1 MKEKILVKKKNF
13 AIEQRDKSVN
23 KNKEKKYK
31 ILRTKGLEGKCLGTT
46 HKVKSVTCA
55 ELPRIDTY
63 FQCIFCVCNSIF
75 LILFLKENLQSRTH
89 GAI

>member
-1 MKEKILVKKKNF
+1 MKEKILVKKKKNF

-46 HKVKSVTCA
+46 HKVKSVICA
-55 ELPRIDTY
+55 ELP
-63 FQCIFCVCNSIF
+63 
-75 LILFLKENLQSRTH
+75 
-89 GAI
+89 